1 MTLLSPAVMLL
12 YACRNEFEQL
22 TLHLDW
28 SSSNGVMKQP
38 ATAGAA
44 GAGLAAAVNLFV
56 TKLLAEG
63 SPAGEAAGHLLAVDG
78 MTAVPATINVQLT
91 SAAGFVGI
99 VAAFFVG
106 TTFLVI
112 ILTACCT
119 WKLHQH
125 RLILHQGAQ

>member
-1 MTLLSPAVMLL
+1 
-12 YACRNEFEQL
+12 
-22 TLHLDW
+22 
-28 SSSNGVMKQP
+28 MKQP

-56 TKLLAEG
+56 TKLLTEG
-63 SPAGEAAGHLLAVDG
+63 SPAGEASGQLLAVDG

-99 VAAFFVG
+99 VAAFFFG

-119 WKLHQH
+119 LKLHRH
-125 RLILHQGAQ
+125 RLTTPSGGSMMNQ